1 MLKSLQSAKTGLLG
15 QMTRNDLI
23 ANNLANAATDGFKRE
38 IARQT
43 IEEPPGEPGVRE
55 LSISSVT
62 DFSKGFYQ
70 PTGNEFDVSIETEGF
85 FVVEKDGKEF
95 YTRSGSFRMDDEGKM
110 VSQQG
115 YMLQGSSGPVTIDV
129 EEGVPTIAPDGSV
142 RVGATTAGAIKVV
155 KFEDPS
161 ALIRSGANL
170 FQAAEGQMAEDIEST
185 EVQLL
190 TGFKEGSNVNAVSE
204 MVSML
209 TALRTYQAIEKS
221 VQSADQ
227 ILDTMINQV
236 GRVRGS
242 G

>member
-1 MLKSLQSAKTGLLG
+1 MLKSLQSAKNGLLG

-43 IEEPPGEPGVRE
+43 IEETPGQPGVRE
-55 LSISSVT
+55 QVVTSVT
-62 DFSKGFYQ
+62 DFSKGYYL

-85 FVVEKDGKEF
+85 FVVQKDGEDF
-95 YTRSGSFRMDDEGKM
+95 YTRTGSFRLDENGKM
-110 VSQQG
+110 VTRDGSV
-115 YMLQGSSGPVTIDV
+115 LQGGSGALTIDL
-129 EEGVPTIAPDGSV
+129 EEGVPTIATDGSV
-142 RVGATTAGAIKVV
+142 RVGETTAGAIKVV

-161 ALIRSGANL
+161 GLVRAGANM
-170 FQAAEGQMAEDIEST
+170 FQAAEGQSAEDVETT
-185 EVQLL
+185 EIQLL